1 MNESHNMGGKES
13 GGKGGRLE
21 ALAYTHDP
29 HHINSSHWH
38 HHTYLGIVESSFQIH
53 THDFW

>member
-1 MNESHNMGGKES
+1 MNPITWEVRKV

-38 HHTYLGIVESSFQIH
+38 HHTYLGRVESSFQIH